1 MGLFINTNQS
11 ASAKD
16 DAAGLIISTRFAAQV
31 RELNQ
36 AARNSNDGVSMAQTA
51 EGALNETTNILQR
64 MRELAVQ
71 AANAGSAVTRDR
83 ASPASNL
90 ADFMGTP
97 RDRGVWA

>member
-51 EGALNETTNILQR
+51 EGALNETTNI
-64 MRELAVQ
+64 
-71 AANAGSAVTRDR
+71 
-83 ASPASNL
+83 
-90 ADFMGTP
+90 F
-97 RDRGVWA
+97 